1 MTAIGKTFAGARLR
15 RLREERGLSQSH
27 LARLLS
33 ISPSYL
39 NQIEHDTRPLTV
51 PVLMR
56 ITEVFGVD
64 PTVFAPRDTP
74 RLVAGLREAL
84 SGRVGVADLTE
95 LATRLPEVAESVID
109 LHRRYRQIDESRGA
123 AARTTG

>member
-1 MTAIGKTFAGARLR
+1 MLGCRKTDEEVRAISKTFAGARLR
-15 RLREERGLSQSH
+15 RMREDRALSQSH
-27 LARLLS
+27 LARLLN

-39 NQIEHDTRPLTV
+39 NQIEHDARPLTV

-84 SGRVGVADLTE
+84 PGRPSVADLTE
-95 LATRLPEVAESVID
+95 LATRLPEVAEAV
-109 LHRRYRQIDESRGA
+109 L
-123 AARTTG
+123 